1 MGILHPQECYL
12 LEQTITVDAYK
23 KRYEAYKKAI
33 EIAESRYLEIMRHI
47 PADYRN
53 RAINQQLDITWGS
66 CVLPNLRDTL
76 NSLEEDYILRL
87 HNDLKAYPS
96 GGGIRSDA
104 KGMYADMGVDTSWMG
119 TEAEKQF
126 RHYFWKAEKLDS
138 NIESTTRNNGWTEDF
153 LTYGFIAED
162 DNYNF
167 GLSLPTR

>member
-23 KRYEAYKKAI
+23 KRYEHYKKAI

-66 CVLPNLRDTL
+66 CVLPNLRRTL
-76 NSLEEDYILRL
+76 NYLEEAYILRL

-96 GGGIRSDA
+96 GGRIGSDA
-104 KGMYADMGVDTSWMG
+104 KGMYMDMGVDTSWLG
-119 TEAEKQF
+119 NEAEKQF
-126 RHYFWKAEKLDS
+126 HLYFSKARNLDD
-138 NIESTTRNNGWTEDF
+138 NIRGTTRN
-153 LTYGFIAED
+153 
-162 DNYNF
+162 
-167 GLSLPTR
+167 